1 MYKLT
6 IKMGYNSRDFFY
18 VGAEAEEVLLVI
30 KSLAEHQAVKVDDD
44 ERRAEFSLDWMPFD
58 GTVAE
63 GVCGEEIESRPGWHN
78 LSDE

>member
-30 KSLAEHQAVKVDDD
+30 KSLAEHQAVKVENDD
-44 ERRAEFSLDWMPFD
+44 RSAEFSLDWMPFD
-58 GTVAE
+58 G
-63 GVCGEEIESRPGWHN
+63 N
-78 LSDE
+78 DK